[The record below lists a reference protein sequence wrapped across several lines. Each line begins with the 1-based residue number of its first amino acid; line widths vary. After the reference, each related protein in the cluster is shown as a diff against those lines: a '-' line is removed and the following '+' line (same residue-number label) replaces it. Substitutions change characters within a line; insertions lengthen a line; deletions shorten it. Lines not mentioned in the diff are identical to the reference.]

1 MKRLIGLA
9 FLGLSIA
16 GFSQEAVVMTVNNE
30 PVTVSE
36 FEEIFWKNKKENV
49 TNKEELDEYIELF
62 TNFRL
67 KVEAAEAAGL
77 DTTQK
82 FKSEFNGYKIQLQK
96 PYLVDTSVTDEL
108 MKEAY
113 YRTENELRASHIL
126 ISVAQDAST

>member
-77 DTTQK
+77 DTIMENAYKKAGVELAYMSENDFKAWVEIAKKSSHKKFAEKVKNGQK
-82 FKSEFNGYKIQLQK
+82 LIDMAL
-96 PYLVDTSVTDEL
+96 SV
-108 MKEAY
+108 K
-113 YRTENELRASHIL
+113 
-126 ISVAQDAST
+126 